1 VLVDTHGANVLE
13 SFDARDRS
21 AVAWKQRA
29 RPLDGLRCMRLL
41 VLAVVTALAACTV
54 ADLHTHY
61 PIVTPGQPTG
71 TLVLLMSQP
80 ADDVIVTLDGVLVTS
95 DAHTQRVVIDGV
107 PVGTVDL
114 IVAANGGDKEVKV
127 WVGGDH
133 ATTVPIGIP
142 DASVGFVKT
151 MAGSLLT
158 ILVYSLLH

>member
-1 VLVDTHGANVLE
+1 MRHLVIACFLV
-13 SFDARDRS
+13 ACS
-21 AVAWKQRA
+21 AQ
-29 RPLDGLRCMRLL
+29 
-41 VLAVVTALAACTV
+41 
-54 ADLHTHY
+54 DLHTHF
-61 PIVTPGQPTG
+61 PITTPGQPTG

-95 DAHTQRVVIDGV
+95 EAHTQRIVIDGV

-114 IVAANGGDKEVKV
+114 IVAANGGDKEVKI

-142 DASVGFVKT
+142 DAGIGFVKT
-151 MAGSLLT
+151 LAGSLLT

>member
-1 VLVDTHGANVLE
+1 MRYPVLA
-13 SFDARDRS
+13 
-21 AVAWKQRA
+21 
-29 RPLDGLRCMRLL
+29 LL
-41 VLAVVTALAACTV
+41 VVVCSAACSV
-54 ADLHTHY
+54 ADLHTRY

-95 DAHTQRVVIDGV
+95 EAHTQRIVIEGV
-107 PVGTVDL
+107 PCGTVDL
-114 IVAANGGDKEVKV
+114 IVAANGGDKEVKI

-142 DASVGFVKT
+142 DAGIGFVKT
-151 MAGSLLT
+151 LAGSLLT